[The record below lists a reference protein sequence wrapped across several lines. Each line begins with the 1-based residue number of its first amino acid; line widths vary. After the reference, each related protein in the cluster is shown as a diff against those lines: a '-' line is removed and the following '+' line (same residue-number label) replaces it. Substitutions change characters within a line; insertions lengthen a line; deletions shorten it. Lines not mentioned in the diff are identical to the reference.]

1 MGLLLT
7 PPWFLECSARNLP
20 SGLRVHVAQ
29 ALILLIN
36 RKIIDIKE
44 TLVVFMELQTLG
56 DRALKKLAFSHV
68 IHSIRRMNQKH
79 KNDPTNRALQNVLF
93 GMLQQEEEAKAKRA
107 LITLCDLHRRK
118 VWFDDRTANA
128 ICMACFHSSSRIMIA
143 ALSFLLDFE
152 KIEDDDDSDDSGSED
167 EPATEHPQIL
177 LNKEAIYKANHKGT
191 TSSKKKKKA
200 KLQRVIR
207 SMKKQQ
213 RISSEKT
220 NSNYYSPLNHLKD
233 AQGFAE
239 KLFSRL
245 QASNERFEVKMM
257 ILKVIARTV
266 GLHHLILLNFYPYL
280 QKYIQPHQRD
290 VTNLLAAAVQA
301 CHDMVP
307 PDAVEPLFKQIVNQF
322 VHDRSRPEAISVGL
336 NVVREICLRMP
347 LLMTEDLL
355 QDLVLYRKSH
365 EKAVSS
371 AARSLL
377 TLFREVCPSLLIK
390 KDRGRPADPK
400 ARPKA
405 FGEVHVDSNI
415 PGVELLE
422 QDDHGDSNEDLDGE
436 HYGSSTDDDS
446 QEDDGIGLTEEDSN
460 VGSDDDSECESGDSS
475 DSAHEMD
482 DDNGGSAEDDEVSD
496 RDDNNYSADDTS
508 DVSDEEKSEE
518 DADEE
523 YDESS
528 LLETDAVSE
537 TGPKSKAKKR
547 KLVDFEGQLNA
558 TSKSLRALKKLAGAS
573 GNSTSNTHDGILSNE
588 DFQRIKKELKAKK
601 EARAA
606 LTQHGFKVPSSD
618 QLSTKRVDAA
628 KLEANIKKKLTKE
641 ERLALIR
648 AGREEREKYQSRTA
662 VKQKKTSGLSNWQK
676 EHKKAMPLAAK
687 RAKIAKTRQEEEET
701 TTTLRVFRSVLR
713 RAGDDWSKLLK
724 TPLFSPTPSHS
735 NSDAVSTISGRHLH
749 RSNPL
754 LKENISPQ
762 TISSFVLYRG
772 WANNLAVAPFCR
784 RFAAVGTNDGRG
796 PPPLESPLRCESN
809 ETHLSHFHQL
819 SAEITI
825 FRITNCRRFSR
836 GRFSAVRRPFE
847 GGDLPLNSLPMAH
860 LPLRSDLAIGAASE
874 VAPLAADSGDSHPNS
889 AELTQ
894 PSLPVQQKQQQNFP
908 PKKSFAEILTG
919 SYRLRYDELQK
930 YFLADSKPTMVGT
943 RVDIDRHPT
952 YIQ

>member
-1 MGLLLT
+1 MASLPDLAADSISASGRASEKLNLPSLQSKMKSDPEGYSSELT
-7 PPWFLECSARNLP
+7 LIYKQFKSSLELFQQQVALNFTSLSGIAADSTVAKDLGDRAMFLAHVTPFYPKELAQYPNELVRFLESSARNLP
-20 SGLRVHVAQ
+20 SGLRMHVAQ

-36 RKIIDIKE
+36 RKIIDIRE

-79 KNDPTNRALQNVLF
+79 KNDPMNRALQNVLF

-118 VWFDDRTANA
+118 VWFEDRTANA

-167 EPATEHPQIL
+167 EPATEQPQIV

-191 TSSKKKKKA
+191 TASKKKKKA

-307 PDAVEPLFKQIVNQF
+307 PDAVEPLFKQIVSQF

-390 KDRGRPADPK
+390 KDRGRPANPK

-405 FGEVHVDSNI
+405 FGEMMIVKRMMALV
-415 PGVELLE
+415 
-422 QDDHGDSNEDLDGE
+422 
-436 HYGSSTDDDS
+436 Y
-446 QEDDGIGLTEEDSN
+446 EEDSN
-460 VGSDDDSECESGDSS
+460 GGSGDGSECESGDSS

-482 DDNGGSAEDDEVSD
+482 DDSGGSAEDDEVSD
-496 RDDNNYSADDTS
+496 KDDNSYSADDAS

-528 LLETDAVSE
+528 LLETGAVSAMD
-537 TGPKSKAKKR
+537 PKSKAKKR
-547 KLVDFEGQLNA
+547 KFADFEGQLNA
-558 TSKSLRALKKLAGAS
+558 ASKSLRALKKLAGTS
-573 GNSTSNTHDGILSNE
+573 GNASSNTDDGILSNE
-588 DFQRIKKELKAKK
+588 DFQRIKELKAKK

-648 AGREEREKYQSRTA
+648 AGREERVKYQSRTA
-662 VKQKKTSGLSNWQK
+662 VKQKKTGGLSNRQK

-687 RAKIAKTRQEEEET
+687 RAKIAKTRQEKKKQK
-701 TTTLRVFRSVLR
+701 LRS
-713 RAGDDWSKLLK
+713 SKQ
-724 TPLFSPTPSHS
+724 F
-735 NSDAVSTISGRHLH
+735 
-749 RSNPL
+749 
-754 LKENISPQ
+754 
-762 TISSFVLYRG
+762 
-772 WANNLAVAPFCR
+772 
-784 RFAAVGTNDGRG
+784 
-796 PPPLESPLRCESN
+796 
-809 ETHLSHFHQL
+809 
-819 SAEITI
+819 
-825 FRITNCRRFSR
+825 R
-836 GRFSAVRRPFE
+836 GRKAW
-847 GGDLPLNSLPMAH
+847 
-860 LPLRSDLAIGAASE
+860 
-874 VAPLAADSGDSHPNS
+874 
-889 AELTQ
+889 
-894 PSLPVQQKQQQNFP
+894 K
-908 PKKSFAEILTG
+908 
-919 SYRLRYDELQK
+919 
-930 YFLADSKPTMVGT
+930 
-943 RVDIDRHPT
+943 
-952 YIQ
+952 